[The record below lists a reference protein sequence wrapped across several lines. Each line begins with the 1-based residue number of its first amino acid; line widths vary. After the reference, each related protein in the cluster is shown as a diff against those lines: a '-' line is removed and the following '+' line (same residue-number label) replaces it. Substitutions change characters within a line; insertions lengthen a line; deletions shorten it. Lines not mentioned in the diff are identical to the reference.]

1 MKLLNDMSR
10 RDIAIKL
17 LYMCQ
22 DYSEGIEKIESVGLE
37 FPEFLKL
44 DFYEVV
50 LDLLGVPEEN
60 RLQSYREQGICVD
73 KVQYCRDWLWDIDMK
88 INAKK
93 IVKYIEEQM
102 QEHNETEIGENNGLL

>member
-37 FPEFLKL
+37 FPEFLRL
-44 DFYEVV
+44 DFYEIV

-60 RLQSYREQGICVD
+60 YRVAID
-73 KVQYCRDWLWDIDMK
+73 KEGDSIDVQDYCRDWLWDIDMK
-88 INAKK
+88 INAEK
-93 IVKYIEEQM
+93 IAKYIEEQM
-102 QEHNETEIGENNGLL
+102 QEHSETNGKLSEY